1 MQDTRNKLQV
11 FLSLPV
17 VFIINYLTQYRTILD
32 GSIQIGQY
40 RLVERKPKKSMF
52 TASDVKAVGGIS
64 YRQLNDWDSKGAL
77 PTQRVGSSG
86 WRKFDSRQLFVIL
99 ICAEI
104 RNKFGVSIEK
114 LAWLQN
120 FMLQD
125 GANHFLAAVEMM
137 KYGMAVLILTD
148 LRQQFDMDS
157 DFAIG
162 DLLRLGYCRYDQP
175 QSYVVLL
182 VNPIINKMLAALKNP
197 TQLKISDKVYD
208 ALDAAEAGTK
218 VRDTAELAVLETMRQ
233 TNTSKF
239 TAMQTNDQ
247 EILLEIEMKDEKEGT
262 GQRVQRPRVEHEK
275 DPDTPISRTIVKKV
289 ARENIGIIAVRVNG

>member
-1 MQDTRNKLQV
+1 MPRSATSSAKKYDTTKRSQIAPLKFLIFMQDTRNKLQV

-17 VFIINYLTQYRTILD
+17 VFIINYLTQYRIILY

-114 LAWLQN
+114 LAWLPELYAPRRGQS
-120 FMLQD
+120 F
-125 GANHFLAAVEMM
+125 FS
-137 KYGMAVLILTD
+137 
-148 LRQQFDMDS
+148 RR
-157 DFAIG
+157 G
-162 DLLRLGYCRYDQP
+162 DDEVRNGSPNSYRL
-175 QSYVVLL
+175 
-182 VNPIINKMLAALKNP
+182 K
-197 TQLKISDKVYD
+197 T
-208 ALDAAEAGTK
+208 
-218 VRDTAELAVLETMRQ
+218 
-233 TNTSKF
+233 
-239 TAMQTNDQ
+239 
-247 EILLEIEMKDEKEGT
+247 
-262 GQRVQRPRVEHEK
+262 
-275 DPDTPISRTIVKKV
+275 
-289 ARENIGIIAVRVNG
+289 AVRHG